1 MVNGMQKQQVTKT
14 MRATDGAKYK
24 VVLLLGLSILV
35 LPSLFIVKPE
45 LDRTHQ
51 SLTTK
56 TAHSNSK
63 LSNHQSHDD
72 DRINDS
78 TITSNGEQQ
87 SRIVVSLKTM
97 PSRIQYIEKTLS
109 SLLTHQSMAVDKLYL
124 VLPRTKWILT
134 SNHDITNESEAIHYD
149 LPDFLTNLTKN
160 DERLAILRPEYDY
173 GPVDK
178 ILYALQEEE
187 QFKSDTTKLIY
198 LDDDVLYHKNVV
210 KTLVEKSEEY
220 PDSVVALSGCTLR
233 SHFRQIAH
241 RFPRQKFDKHPNLYF
256 VLSGSESLTNDETV
270 DVVQGFAGVLV
281 KSSFFD
287 VAEFAELV
295 RNVTRVHDVWKADDF
310 IISGYLEHRK
320 VPKRVVVSDA
330 LSTIHKSA
338 ATKDNLGTGMHRQT
352 MQAAH
357 ELQSRLKIW
366 SQLEFVDYLSLEE
379 YWRDLMDCEAGHK
392 SGCQRAAEARNSVQ
406 QDNSTRGEAITRHHA
421 TKLLDDYLLPPQST

>member
-1 MVNGMQKQQVTKT
+1 MT
-14 MRATDGAKYK
+14 ATDGAKRK

-35 LPSLFIVKPE
+35 LPSLFILKPE
-45 LDRTHQ
+45 LDRTHE

-56 TAHSNSK
+56 TAHSNFK
-63 LSNHQSHDD
+63 VNNHQSHGDD
-72 DRINDS
+72 GINNTTSS
-78 TITSNGEQQ
+78 TITSNGEQLP
-87 SRIVVSLKTM
+87 RIVVSLKTM
-97 PSRIQYIEKTLS
+97 PSRIQYIEPTLS
-109 SLLTHQSMAVDKLYL
+109 SVLTHQSMAVDKLYL

-134 SNHDITNESEAIHYD
+134 SNHDSTNNNESEAIHYD
-149 LPDFLTNLTKN
+149 LPDFLTNLTKH

-187 QFKSDTTKLIY
+187 QFKPDTTKLIY

-281 KSSFFD
+281 KPSFFD
-287 VAEFAELV
+287 VAQFTELV
-295 RNVTRVHDVWKADDF
+295 RSVTRIHDVWKADDY

-320 VPKRVVVSDA
+320 VPKTVVVSDA

-366 SQLEFVDYLSLEE
+366 SPHEFVDYLSLEE

-392 SGCQRAAEARNSVQ
+392 RGCQRAEETRNNVHQ
-406 QDNSTRGEAITRHHA
+406 QDNSTRGEVITRHYA
-421 TKLLDDYLLPPQST
+421 TKLLDDYLLPRPPT